1 MWSGEA
7 LDFLDQYPSLLYATM
22 VYVVATVVFLMN
34 LLIAQL
40 SCAYQATFQD
50 MVGYAR
56 LNRGKIVMETMPT
69 VPKKRWHWFL
79 ASLRLDE
86 RCEFGEGDLGVTGG
100 IQVTE
105 PANQNITTI
114 DMIRRFGG
122 STSVNAQWPEEQG
135 ANDEEDRLER
145 IEKSIEQTIKRIS
158 DSKKATKK
166 GGAASCAG
174 SSDQNGGSGDLDG
187 GSGVFSE

>member
-1 MWSGEA
+1 M
-7 LDFLDQYPSLLYATM
+7 DYPSLLLAAIF
-22 VYVVATVVFLMN
+22 YVLATVVFLMN

-50 MVGYAR
+50 MLGFAR
-56 LNRGKIVMETMPT
+56 LNRGKIVTETMPQ
-69 VPKKRWHWFL
+69 VPKKRWQRFL
-79 ASLRLDE
+79 ATLRLDE

-105 PANQNITTI
+105 PANQNITTV

-135 ANDEEDRLER
+135 ANDEEDDR
-145 IEKSIEQTIKRIS
+145 IDK
-158 DSKKATKK
+158 
-166 GGAASCAG
+166 
-174 SSDQNGGSGDLDG
+174 
-187 GSGVFSE
+187 